1 MKIMRHLRFAV
12 MTMLACMGHAFDYA
26 IAKPASFIV
35 RHFERAFDL
44 PAVGL
49 TRLSLALAKW
59 RTESQS
65 SAGIPLASLTA
76 SSNHFV
82 MSGTFSD
89 RADGEVGWSA

>member
-1 MKIMRHLRFAV
+1 MKIMRYLRFAV
-12 MTMLACMGHAFDYA
+12 LTMLACMGYAFDYA
-26 IAKPASFIV
+26 IAKPASFIC

-59 RTESQS
+59 RTESEPN
-65 SAGIPLASLTA
+65 ARIPLASLTA

-89 RADGEVGWSA
+89 SADGEVGWRA